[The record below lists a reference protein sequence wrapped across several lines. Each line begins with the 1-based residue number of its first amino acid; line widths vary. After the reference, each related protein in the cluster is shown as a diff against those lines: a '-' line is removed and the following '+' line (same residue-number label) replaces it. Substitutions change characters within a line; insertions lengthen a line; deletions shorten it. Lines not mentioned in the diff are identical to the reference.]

1 MAILCLHLY
10 EHLLGEKNFSI
21 FIIVQLVC
29 TFIHCYSMY
38 VCYSY
43 TIAFCVLLLAIVT
56 FEPSQH
62 HCTKITAAGV

>member
-29 TFIHCYSMY
+29 TFMNSNVYIVIQCMY
-38 VCYSY
+38 VIH
-43 TIAFCVLLLAIVT
+43 TLLHFVFFCLL
-56 FEPSQH
+56 
-62 HCTKITAAGV
+62 